1 MILYEDRIDTEAL
14 MANTAKLLLPQ
25 GAKRVPRHAD
35 LKDLI
40 AAMRSHEAEVI
51 RCLGEIE
58 ALVTEVQA

>member
-1 MILYEDRIDTEAL
+1 
-14 MANTAKLLLPQ
+14 MASTAKMLLLQ